1 MDIGTT
7 FLPGYPNQWN
17 NLQSSGH
24 HHAQFTTLNVMPYPP
39 QTPSA
44 CSGSSGVASMS
55 PNQESTSSR
64 CSNSVSPGSDFM
76 VYSTQQ
82 QSAQSGTHH
91 MDMVSRATSLQYSP
105 YHHVPYGSQNFYPNT
120 WFGHRQETTSGLYH
134 PHGGFDAAA
143 AFEFACHQS
152 QLATSR
158 RCAKCDCPNCYNEQA
173 GRPPLVGPDEKTGKK
188 VHLCH
193 VPGCGKIYAK
203 TSHLKAHL
211 RWHTGEKPF
220 VCTWWACSRR
230 FTRSDELQRHMKT
243 HTGEKRFTCEV
254 CSKKF
259 MRSDHLSKHIKTHE
273 KKLRRVMS
281 ATKKTTTRKGAKAS
295 KEEPTVVDP
304 VEEPPAPAVKVEPPT
319 SADLVYQDPYHSHQP
334 VPTATGGYPTTPGH
348 TFSAP
353 PPPAASQNLPASED
367 FPMACQF
374 YGLRF
379 AFDKSHNIHSHSYH
393 QTSSAPYGNFSDYP
407 AYKAY

>member
-1 MDIGTT
+1 MD
-7 FLPGYPNQWN
+7 FLPGYANQWN
-17 NLQSSGH
+17 NLQSPGH
-24 HHAQFTTLNVMPYPP
+24 HHPQFAAINVMPYPP

-44 CSGSSGVASMS
+44 CSAASNGVSSMS

-64 CSNSVSPGSDFM
+64 CSNSVSPGSDIM
-76 VYSTQQ
+76 STVYSQQ
-82 QSAQSGTHH
+82 QPVQGSHH
-91 MDMVSRATSLQYSP
+91 MDMVSRGSSFQYAP
-105 YHHVPYGSQNFYPNT
+105 YHPVPYGSQNFYPNS
-120 WFGHRQETTSGLYH
+120 WFPHRHQETASPLYR
-134 PHGGFDAAA
+134 PHGSFDAAA

-173 GRPPLVGPDEKTGKK
+173 GIPPLVGPDEKTGKK

-193 VPGCGKIYAK
+193 IPGCGKIYAK

-281 ATKKTTTRKGAKAS
+281 ATKKATARKGVKA
-295 KEEPTVVDP
+295 KEEVTV
-304 VEEPPAPAVKVEPPT
+304 EPDLESLPAVKVEPTPT
-319 SADLVYQDPYHSHQP
+319 DYQDPVIYHSHHQ
-334 VPTATGGYPTTPGH
+334 TTSAFPASHAGNS
-348 TFSAP
+348 FSVP
-353 PPPAASQNLPASED
+353 PPPAPTQNVPSSED

-379 AFDKSHNIHSHSYH
+379 AFDKPQYQYH
-393 QTSSAPYGNFSDYP
+393 QTPTASYGNFPDYP
-407 AYKAY
+407 TYKSY

>member
-1 MDIGTT
+1 MD
-7 FLPGYPNQWN
+7 FLPSYANQWN
-17 NLQSSGH
+17 NLQSPGH
-24 HHAQFTTLNVMPYPP
+24 HHPQFATINVMPYPP

-44 CSGSSGVASMS
+44 CSAASNGVSSMS

-64 CSNSVSPGSDFM
+64 CSNSVSPGSDIM
-76 VYSTQQ
+76 STVYSAQQ
-82 QSAQSGTHH
+82 QPAQPGSH

-105 YHHVPYGSQNFYPNT
+105 YHPVPYGSQNFYPNT
-120 WFGHRQETTSGLYH
+120 WFPHRHQETTSSLYH
-134 PHGGFDAAA
+134 PHGTFDAAA

-193 VPGCGKIYAK
+193 IPGCGKIYAK

-281 ATKKTTTRKGAKAS
+281 ATKKSPARKGTKV
-295 KEEPTVVDP
+295 KEEVSVEPSQEHP
-304 VEEPPAPAVKVEPPT
+304 VTVKVENTQPEIP
-319 SADLVYQDPYHSHQP
+319 VYQDPVLTYHSHHQ
-334 VPTATGGYPTTPGH
+334 TTSGYPASHAGNS
-348 TFSAP
+348 FSVP
-353 PPPAASQNLPASED
+353 PPPAAQNVPNED

-379 AFDKSHNIHSHSYH
+379 HSHSYH
-393 QTSSAPYGNFSDYP
+393 QAPSATYSNFPDYP
-407 AYKAY
+407 TYKTY